1 MADWKSGNFHL
12 NFYKIF
18 PLRSIQISFH
28 LRLNL
33 VNFGYFYT
41 VNSWDLCV
49 SLNFNRQNY
58 KELLPYP
65 TSMSLHEIK
74 KPKIDFIIKNIFW

>member
-12 NFYKIF
+12 NFYKVF

-58 KELLPYP
+58 KELLLYP

>member
-1 MADWKSGNFHL
+1 MADSNSGNFHL
-12 NFYKIF
+12 SFYKIF

-41 VNSWDLCV
+41 VNS
-49 SLNFNRQNY
+49 
-58 KELLPYP
+58 
-65 TSMSLHEIK
+65 
-74 KPKIDFIIKNIFW
+74 